1 MAAVCEEHHNYE
13 AIHFCANTSSDSES
27 RACVQEA
34 VAKPYAS
41 SWSLAR
47 DAVCKR
53 MATDLST
60 PSSQQDISQHARD
73 VESLDSLLDSL
84 LDELAYQHAL
94 RQCDDMINYF
104 TGRGPLAKMQ
114 NVRDLEMIEYMV
126 LHPLADFTPE
136 ERRQIESLSEP
147 ERTERI
153 EGIRRIHISGR
164 DAFLDA
170 LYNFFGDVD
179 ADYEYIRRGGHML
192 TP

>member
-1 MAAVCEEHHNYE
+1 VRSTTITKQYISVQTRAQIQKVVPV
-13 AIHFCANTSSDSES
+13 SKKLLQS
-27 RACVQEA
+27 RMRRRGLL
-34 VAKPYAS
+34 PGMRF
-41 SWSLAR
+41 AR
-47 DAVCKR
+47 E

-114 NVRDLEMIEYMV
+114 NVRDLEMMEYMV